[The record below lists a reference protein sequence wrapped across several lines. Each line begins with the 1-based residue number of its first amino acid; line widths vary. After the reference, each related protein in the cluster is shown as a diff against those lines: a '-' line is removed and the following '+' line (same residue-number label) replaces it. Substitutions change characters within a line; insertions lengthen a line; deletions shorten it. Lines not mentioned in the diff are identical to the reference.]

1 MSEEETVR
9 RKVEMNQIMASIRRM
24 VLKQRQGAED
34 GGDEGGANEI
44 PGEDAVTDVRS
55 VGEEDI
61 LELTEQVAPEAFVDD
76 DVLELTDQIDS
87 EPEETLGEDMES
99 PSEDAAV
106 VESTTDE
113 TAEDDIFDA
122 LGDVPSAEDEQTDDD
137 NQPAEDELGAADDD
151 STDDDST
158 DDDSGG
164 EIDPFDAL
172 SDAMAAET
180 SEQDDVDNAGEDI
193 GEMVDSETQD
203 EFEDFA
209 AEDTIPQDLTPED
222 LEPQDTTTDDNIDL
236 DRGDDDFILTGTEQP
251 SLLADVTQQ
260 TTASA
265 LSEIA
270 RAAVAQRALA
280 LGNGKTIEDLVREA
294 LVPELK
300 MWLDARLGPMVER
313 IVREEIRKMVR
324 RAEDL

>member
-1 MSEEETVR
+1 MSEKETVL

-24 VLKQRQGAED
+24 VLKQHQGAED
-34 GGDEGGANEI
+34 GVDGL
-44 PGEDAVTDVRS
+44 PGEDTMANTQA

-61 LELTEQVAPEAFVDD
+61 LELTEQVVPETSADD
-76 DVLELTDQIDS
+76 DVLELTEQVDQSLDES
-87 EPEETLGEDMES
+87 VES
-99 PSEDAAV
+99 PSEDAVV
-106 VESTTDE
+106 VETVTDAS
-113 TAEDDIFDA
+113 AEDDIFDS
-122 LGDVPSAEDEQTDDD
+122 LGDAPSAEETQTDED
-137 NQPAEDELGAADDD
+137 NSPEEDELSGADGD
-151 STDDDST
+151 STD
-158 DDDSGG
+158 
-164 EIDPFDAL
+164 EMDPFDAL

-180 SEQDDVDNAGEDI
+180 AEQDED
-193 GEMVDSETQD
+193 
-203 EFEDFA
+203 A
-209 AEDTIPQDLTPED
+209 IPRNLTPED
-222 LEPQDTTTDDNIDL
+222 LEPRDTAPDDDFDL
-236 DRGDDDFILTGTEQP
+236 ERGDDDFILAGTEQP

-260 TTASA
+260 KTASA

>member
-34 GGDEGGANEI
+34 GADEY
-44 PGEDAVTDVRS
+44 PGEDTVADARA

-61 LELTEQVAPEAFVDD
+61 IELTEQVAPETFADD

-87 EPEETLGEDMES
+87 EPDGSLPDQPRDENVAF
-99 PSEDAAV
+99 PSDDAV
-106 VESTTDE
+106 PVESVVDE
-113 TAEDDIFDA
+113 NAGDDIFDS
-122 LGDVPSAEDEQTDDD
+122 LGDVPSAEEAQTDED
-137 NQPAEDELGAADDD
+137 NSPAEDELSGADE
-151 STDDDST
+151 TD
-158 DDDSGG
+158 

-172 SDAMAAET
+172 SDAMAVETAE
-180 SEQDDVDNAGEDI
+180 QGVDDSAGDDL
-193 GEMVDSETQD
+193 GETMDVEAQD

-209 AEDTIPQDLTPED
+209 AEDNTPQDLTPED
-222 LEPQDTTTDDNIDL
+222 LDPQDTTLGEDFDL

>member
-24 VLKQRQGAED
+24 VLKQGQGAED
-34 GGDEGGANEI
+34 GGDEGGASET
-44 PGEDAVTDVRS
+44 PGEDAVTDAQ
-55 VGEEDI
+55 GEEDI

-87 EPEETLGEDMES
+87 EPEETLGENVES

-106 VESTTDE
+106 VESVTDE

-122 LGDVPSAEDEQTDDD
+122 LGDVPPAEDEQTDEDS
-137 NQPAEDELGAADDD
+137 QPAEDELVAADGD
-151 STDDDST
+151 SA
-158 DDDSGG
+158 G

-180 SEQDDVDNAGEDI
+180 SEQDDGDNTDEDI
-193 GEMVDSETQD
+193 GEMVDSEAQD

-222 LEPQDTTTDDNIDL
+222 LEPQDTTVDDNLDL